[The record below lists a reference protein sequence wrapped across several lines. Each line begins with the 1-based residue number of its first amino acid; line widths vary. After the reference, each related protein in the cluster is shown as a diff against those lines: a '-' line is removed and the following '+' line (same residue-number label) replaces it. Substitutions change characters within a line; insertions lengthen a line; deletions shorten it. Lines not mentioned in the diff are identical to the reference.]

1 MRIHTAFKIEHIN
14 TRFALSCGVLSFA
27 FAFAAFASC
36 FCFFFCALATV
47 SADGYQAAPPTSLP
61 ASLYTARSGG

>member
-14 TRFALSCGVLSFA
+14 AARLILCIELA
-27 FAFAAFASC
+27 FAFAALASC
-36 FCFFFCALATV
+36 LCFFFCALATV
-47 SADGYQAAPPTSLP
+47 SADDYQAAPETSLP